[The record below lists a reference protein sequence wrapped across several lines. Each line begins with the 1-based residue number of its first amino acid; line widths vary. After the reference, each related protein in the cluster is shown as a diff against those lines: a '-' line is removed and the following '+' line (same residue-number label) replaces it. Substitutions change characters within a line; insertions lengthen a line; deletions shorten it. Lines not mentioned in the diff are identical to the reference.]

1 MGCAGRSAQS
11 SPNAPGGG
19 TKSGPLE
26 SQRKR
31 LWGSRG
37 LEYLVQKPTTPPSP
51 PANPQHEASAQGPAV
66 PGAGPQGLKFHTHLS
81 ASIAQLEN
89 RGRQETREGLGV
101 FSLPRSAPAV
111 STLVTGNNPE
121 RVSKA
126 RRNSDIV
133 VTPGGSL
140 RRRLLGCTLG
150 PAAAAAAP
158 SPEPTSVIYKCH
170 WKFFSSMSPASSPS
184 PAWSRMWKVYGCAR
198 VGERVRVSASEPLV
212 CLDFSMQGTSD
223 LTSRKEGQ

>member
-1 MGCAGRSAQS
+1 MRGQKRAVKSKRSRRGDKIRTGREPTEKAVGK
-11 SPNAPGGG
+11 PRTRVPGSE
-19 TKSGPLE
+19 THYRPPL
-26 SQRKR
+26 
-31 LWGSRG
+31 
-37 LEYLVQKPTTPPSP
+37 

-81 ASIAQLEN
+81 ASIVQLES
-89 RGRQETREGLGV
+89 RGRQETRKGLGV

-150 PAAAAAAP
+150 PAAAAAAAP